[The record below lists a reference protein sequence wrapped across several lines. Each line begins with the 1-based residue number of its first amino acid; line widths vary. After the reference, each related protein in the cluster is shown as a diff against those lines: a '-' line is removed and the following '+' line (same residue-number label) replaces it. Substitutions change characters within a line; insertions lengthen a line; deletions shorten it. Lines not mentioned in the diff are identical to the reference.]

1 MQTRGLKYCTK
12 QKLKERKIGKN
23 GEKNTIKITEKYLV
37 LQEKKQIKMEM
48 NRSYAR

>member
-12 QKLKERKIGKN
+12 QKLKERKNREKWRKN
-23 GEKNTIKITEKYLV
+23 MIKITEKYLV